1 MQQIE
6 RYGVIA
12 LVFFLITIVAVS
24 FWGDS
29 KSPGFWSRL
38 TGRSKTE
45 PTADHITPPPG
56 ATDTAL
62 TPPAPL
68 DTDPSRALVT
78 NPGTAGGLQPVA
90 QLDANGG
97 SPVAIPA
104 DNKIVPGGSGAT
116 PAVNPP
122 APQPAPTASNEYT
135 VQKGDSLAL
144 IARRTLGKESRWTEI
159 AALNPGLTPKN
170 LKVGAKLALPNDA
183 TAMPVASPETKA
195 PPAKKT
201 EVANAPKTKPDAPA
215 ADKKVAGGHTCKVQ
229 KGDTL
234 KAIARREL
242 GSSER
247 WKEIAELNPGV
258 SPSKLSIGQ
267 VLRLP
272 GAAHAPETH
281 DAPVAVADLPQ
292 QATRKPGIR

>member
-38 TGRSKTE
+38 TGHAKKDA
-45 PTADHITPPPG
+45 TADHILPP
-56 ATDTAL
+56 ASSTDTAL

-68 DTDPSRALVT
+68 DQDPQRNLVADGG
-78 NPGTAGGLQPVA
+78 PAGAVQSAPQNDAQGAGFVA
-90 QLDANGG
+90 APSDTL
-97 SPVAIPA
+97 
-104 DNKIVPGGSGAT
+104 
-116 PAVNPP
+116 
-122 APQPAPTASNEYT
+122 APQPSAPLPAPAATNEYV

-144 IARRTLGKESRWTEI
+144 IARRTLGKESRWSEI

-170 LKVGAKLALPNDA
+170 LKVGARLALPADA
-183 TAMPVASPETKA
+183 TALAA
-195 PPAKKT
+195 PLP
-201 EVANAPKTKPDAPA
+201 APKKPEAAPKA
-215 ADKKVAGGHTCKVQ
+215 KPAHVAMPEKQLASAHSCKVQ

-242 GSSER
+242 GGDER
-247 WKEIAELNPGV
+247 WKEIADLNPGI
-258 SPSKLSIGQ
+258 SPGKLAVGQ

-272 GAAHAPETH
+272 ERGRATEVASLVER
-281 DAPVAVADLPQ
+281 PVSD
-292 QATRKPGIR
+292 KPRVR

>member
-6 RYGVIA
+6 RFGVIA
-12 LVFFLITIVAVS
+12 LVFLLITIVAVS

-38 TGRSKTE
+38 TGRAKQE
-45 PTADHITPPPG
+45 PTADHILPP
-56 ATDTAL
+56 ASSTDTAL

-68 DTDPSRALVT
+68 DLDSPRKLV
-78 NPGTAGGLQPVA
+78 A
-90 QLDANGG
+90 DA
-97 SPVAIPA
+97 
-104 DNKIVPGGSGAT
+104 
-116 PAVNPP
+116 
-122 APQPAPTASNEYT
+122 APQTDAKGAGIAAAPVSESVTPQVGTTTPITPLAAPAPTSSEYV

-170 LKVGAKLALPNDA
+170 LKVGAKLAMPADAAAA
-183 TAMPVASPETKA
+183 TASTTPA
-195 PPAKKT
+195 PAPKVKPSEPAPKPKT
-201 EVANAPKTKPDAPA
+201 EHASAPKLA
-215 ADKKVAGGHTCKVQ
+215 AGPSCKVQ

-242 GSSER
+242 GSDER

-258 SPSKLSIGQ
+258 NSSKLTVGQ
-267 VLRLP
+267 SLRLP
-272 GAAHAPETH
+272 ERGHATEVASLVPAAS
-281 DAPVAVADLPQ
+281 DS
-292 QATRKPGIR
+292 KPRVR

>member
-38 TGRSKTE
+38 TGRGKKDA
-45 PTADHITPPPG
+45 TADQITPPP
-56 ATDTAL
+56 ASTDAVQ
-62 TPPAPL
+62 TPVAPL
-68 DTDPSRALVT
+68 DSDPARSLVQNAPQNDAKTGSPSATPIEPLVAGAPTPVVKPGAQPLVT
-78 NPGTAGGLQPVA
+78 PT
-90 QLDANGG
+90 
-97 SPVAIPA
+97 PA
-104 DNKIVPGGSGAT
+104 VTPAAT
-116 PAVNPP
+116 PAG
-122 APQPAPTASNEYT
+122 EYT

-170 LKVGAKLALPNDA
+170 LKVGAKLALPTDA
-183 TAMPVASPETKA
+183 TATVVPPNTPASKKIVEPAAPKSKTERAPVADKSSEKR
-195 PPAKKT
+195 
-201 EVANAPKTKPDAPA
+201 VASANS
-215 ADKKVAGGHTCKVQ
+215 CKVQ
-229 KGDTL
+229 KGDTF

-242 GSSER
+242 GDGDR

-258 SPSKLSIGQ
+258 SSSKLSVGQ
-267 VLRLP
+267 TLHLP
-272 GAAHAPETH
+272 AAAARSSEHATML
-281 DAPVAVADLPQ
+281 VADAVPNDN
-292 QATRKPGIR
+292 KPRIR

>member
-38 TGRSKTE
+38 TGRAKKDATV
-45 PTADHITPPPG
+45 DQITPPPSS
-56 ATDTAL
+56 TDNAL

-68 DTDPSRALVT
+68 DQDPKSLQLASGTGTGVPSAPQTDALG
-78 NPGTAGGLQPVA
+78 NGPVA
-90 QLDANGG
+90 
-97 SPVAIPA
+97 SPS
-104 DNKIVPGGSGAT
+104 DVPPVSGAAPLVST
-116 PAVNPP
+116 PPP
-122 APQPAPTASNEYT
+122 AATAPAAANEYV

-170 LKVGAKLALPNDA
+170 LRVGSKLALPGDA
-183 TAMPVASPETKA
+183 APLASQPEKPAAKKSTAAPKPASERAA
-195 PPAKKT
+195 PPEKLL
-201 EVANAPKTKPDAPA
+201 
-215 ADKKVAGGHTCKVQ
+215 AGGRSCKVQ

-234 KAIARREL
+234 QAIARREL
-242 GSSER
+242 GDGDR
-247 WKEIAELNPGV
+247 WKEISELNPGL
-258 SPSKLSIGQ
+258 SPSKLSVGQ

-272 GAAHAPETH
+272 AGARALEHSAL
-281 DAPVAVADLPQ
+281 VADAAP
-292 QATRKPGIR
+292 ASNKPRVR